1 MEYKYHHFFFICLT
15 AFLKERWRF
24 ILFKFVFL
32 ALLTTRETSRRITTS
47 NRTYVPLNT
56 QTLNITEVPRTQ
68 MELNR
73 IYILAGGGLLIVVV
87 LFAIVRELYTC
98 KSKKSTKNIREQN
111 GAYDLSVDIVQERNE
126 LVSNEM
132 SPKRNITNSI
142 QCGEAQYFSIDNVLE
157 IRHSRISPERQK
169 TTRDIFTGLFN
180 CFSGMRR
187 TKNFFEV

>member
-1 MEYKYHHFFFICLT
+1 MSFYFVFQIC
-15 AFLKERWRF
+15 
-24 ILFKFVFL
+24 FL

-98 KSKKSTKNIREQN
+98 KSKKSTKNTREQN

-132 SPKRNITNSI
+132 SPKRKITNSTI

-157 IRHSRISPERQK
+157 IRHSRISPERQR